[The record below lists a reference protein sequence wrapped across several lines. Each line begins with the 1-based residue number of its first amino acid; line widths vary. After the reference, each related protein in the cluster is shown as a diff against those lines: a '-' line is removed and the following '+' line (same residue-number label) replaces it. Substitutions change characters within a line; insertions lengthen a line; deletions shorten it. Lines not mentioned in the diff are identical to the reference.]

1 MDIKKLKIPKDYVV
15 ERDTIY
21 NGYQMIIR
29 FPNGYAAS
37 LVVDDH
43 CYGLELAVLDS
54 DNRITYD
61 THITDDVI
69 GHLTEDAAL
78 DLVTQISKL

>member
-1 MDIKKLKIPKDYVV
+1 MDIKKLKIPKNFTV
-15 ERDTIY
+15 ERDAVY
-21 NGYQMIIR
+21 NGYQMVVH
-29 FPNGYAAS
+29 FPNGYSAS
-37 LVVDDH
+37 LVDH
-43 CYGLELAVLDS
+43 DHSYGLELAVLDP
-54 DNRITYD
+54 DGKLTYD